1 MALAFVMT
9 ILSAASPAVILG
21 ASLSLDTPYPAVEAA
36 AGGKVSLTLNVRTDA
51 ARRVDLAVTS
61 VPKGWGASLHGGGFL
76 IGSVTA
82 DPKAPPD
89 IKLEVKIPDDAA
101 TGTYRIVV
109 RATSSG
115 LSSSLPVDIRIAEA
129 TGGGLSFTTPIAS
142 TRPFCERSSS
152 LCWPTA
158 RTGST
163 AGSPST
169 TFTFNLTLNNDSPA
183 DVTYTL
189 NATGPDGWQVSAKPA
204 SQSQAASA
212 TVTAGSTSAVTVTA
226 TPPSSAAAGSYPIAV
241 QAMANGQPVNQALA
255 VEITGEFKLDLSTPD
270 QRLSTHGV
278 AGSATQQQFVV
289 QNTGSA
295 PLTGVKLTATP
306 PTNWK
311 VTFDQPSVDIAAN
324 DKATVTA
331 TIVPSGDAVAG
342 DYVISV
348 TATAEQANQS
358 QDLRFTVETS
368 TTWAIIGIGLIV
380 ITLGALGW
388 VFRRFGRR

>member
-1 MALAFVMT
+1 LPSIAHAWGRFRGRAGSAAVALAFVMT

-129 TGGGLSFTTPIAS
+129 TGGGLSFTTDFPQLQGPS
-142 TRPFCERSSS
+142 
-152 LCWPTA
+152 
-158 RTGST
+158 
-163 AGSPST
+163 ST